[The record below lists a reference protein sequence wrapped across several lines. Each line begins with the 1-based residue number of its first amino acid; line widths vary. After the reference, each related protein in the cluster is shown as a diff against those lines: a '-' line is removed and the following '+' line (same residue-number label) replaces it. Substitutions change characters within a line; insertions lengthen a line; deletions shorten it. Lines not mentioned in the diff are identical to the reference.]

1 MAHDHHRKGEGRSV
15 TFQWDPRIM
24 MQPRE
29 SNAVKS
35 KIGKGTHG
43 RLIPNARHPARVQ
56 DPGVWKKR
64 RQRNDADEMVQISSI
79 VHEGNVCRFLTALR
93 ISAPLSGDDQCRLSI
108 RIRELGKIPTPSYPP
123 LRQRALAFPGTPT
136 LALFPTRSCSA
147 RKA

>member
-1 MAHDHHRKGEGRSV
+1 M
-15 TFQWDPRIM
+15 T
-24 MQPRE
+24 QPRE

-56 DPGVWKKR
+56 DLGAWKKR
-64 RQRNDADEMVQISSI
+64 RQRDDADEMVQI

-108 RIRELGKIPTPSYPP
+108 TIQLPTFTPKGLSISRDPHPCPLPRKVLLGTKSLMLESCPAKISM
-123 LRQRALAFPGTPT
+123 QVGF
-136 LALFPTRSCSA
+136 S
-147 RKA
+147 